1 MIFRY
6 LIILK
11 ELLFLERDIKER
23 VDNKVILIEVL
34 LMEKEILIIILI
46 RPPSCHSFIR
56 ESRIS
61 FSPVTNNCCYN
72 FNLKLLEETI
82 TKVK

>member
-1 MIFRY
+1 MNEMIFRY

-34 LMEKEILIIILI
+34 LMEK
-46 RPPSCHSFIR
+46 
-56 ESRIS
+56 
-61 FSPVTNNCCYN
+61 
-72 FNLKLLEETI
+72 
-82 TKVK
+82 